1 MLSGAHITFEYILP
15 FGGESGI
22 GSESEDETRR
32 REGVTTLVEGTG
44 KLCCVSGKI
53 NLEKNFYQK
62 LHVTQT
68 LTLNYGPHIF
78 FHISCKIIYDHAFLV
93 FDYW

>member
-1 MLSGAHITFEYILP
+1 MPSGAHITFEYILP

-32 REGVTTLVEGTG
+32 REGVTTLVDGTG

-53 NLEKNFYQK
+53 NLEKNFLSNQ
-62 LHVTQT
+62 HVTQT
-68 LTLNYGPHIF
+68 LALNYAPHIF

-93 FDYW
+93 SDYW

>member
-1 MLSGAHITFEYILP
+1 MHIIFEYILP

-22 GSESEDETRR
+22 VSESEDETRR

-53 NLEKNFYQK
+53 NLETNFLSKTACHTNLNSK
-62 LHVTQT
+62 LWAS
-68 LTLNYGPHIF
+68 HILSY
-78 FHISCKIIYDHAFLV
+78 IM
-93 FDYW
+93 